1 MTTNDDDD
9 DDDDDDCCSF
19 QVALSVG
26 LNRTIEYFRKEL
38 DKSKK
43 SKLVDL

>member
-1 MTTNDDDD
+1 MCND
-9 DDDDDDCCSF
+9 CMF
-19 QVALSVG
+19 YLFLQVPLLVG

>member
-1 MTTNDDDD
+1 
-9 DDDDDDCCSF
+9 
-19 QVALSVG
+19 VPLLVG

-38 DKSKK
+38 DKSRK

>member
-9 DDDDDDCCSF
+9 DDDDYYSS
-19 QVALSVG
+19 QVALNVG